1 MNEITIFKYESKK
14 VRTVIRDGEPWFVL
28 KDVCEALCINNNRM
42 VAERLDEDD
51 VSNTDTIHDN
61 LGRKQNMRIISESG
75 LYNVI
80 LLSRKPEAKRFK
92 KWITSEVLPE
102 IRKTGSYLCTP
113 RTYIQALEA
122 LLESEK
128 EKERLKQEKNEL
140 QIELDESKE
149 YFTVKRVAKIN
160 RISWKSLNW
169 RKLKNVSQAMER
181 EIRKVFDANFET
193 VNAYHIDVWMHEY
206 PELQY
211 SE

>member
-92 KWITSEVLPE
+92 KWITSEVLP
-102 IRKTGSYLCTP
+102 
-113 RTYIQALEA
+113 
-122 LLESEK
+122 
-128 EKERLKQEKNEL
+128 
-140 QIELDESKE
+140 
-149 YFTVKRVAKIN
+149 
-160 RISWKSLNW
+160 
-169 RKLKNVSQAMER
+169 
-181 EIRKVFDANFET
+181 
-193 VNAYHIDVWMHEY
+193 
-206 PELQY
+206 
-211 SE
+211 